1 MIKYRTRWDEITPM
15 EVSEETKSS
24 VMLYKPGGY
33 YRREL
38 KRSSAHNW
46 FDTWDEAKAFL
57 VAEAE
62 KEVRDLKLKLEQSVV
77 RLNKLY
83 DMRQEG

>member
-1 MIKYRTRWDEITPM
+1 MIKYRTYWGEITPT
-15 EVSEETKSS
+15 EVSEETKNS
-24 VMLYKPGGY
+24 VMLYAGGY

-38 KRSSAHNW
+38 KRSGSHNW

-62 KEVRDLKLKLEQSVV
+62 KEISQLKSKLERAEEKLSK
-77 RLNKLY
+77 LNA
-83 DMRQEG
+83 MRPEE